1 MTEFVTYMLRL
12 YKKENLRDFDN
23 IAREA
28 LEGGDGVSSLP
39 GMQSDLL
46 VRELVMVLG
55 HIGQR
60 SKTYAPTLKDAVA
73 SVKNFSL
80 KDKPDRKLAD
90 HLYAYYELVFR
101 AIGLGDQQYTGSSP
115 GTQVMINFRIKL
127 QEFVAFL
134 EGGKGKW
141 FKPVVAEYRKALA
154 KLVEFEAQ
162 HVAQVNIQYA
172 SDDPEDLTLYI
183 RAVNYP
189 VFAFVTFTN
198 LEKTTLVTSTDV
210 GERVDELKFEIAR
223 TKALKGYKDPTKR
236 SNAPN
241 SGRGQGAGR
250 GRGGRKGG
258 RTSNGGRGGG
268 TRSNDSTKR
277 QVNQITADQQYA
289 TVNVNGVFEG
299 GNSYVPL
306 HGTVD
311 QYCLPSAM
319 VSAQINNLANES
331 PDPELNYKTADMSPW
346 EYIQCIQN
354 GLVCAMQHG
363 GLRSLP
369 QCFPFGMRQS
379 PCCRCLSTDHAICE
393 SDVTKA
399 AEWFKKGFLEMKG
412 ALRKRNTVTP
422 PATHDWVKTWKKPAA
437 LKGSAGGAG
446 GGRGN
451 GRGRGRG
458 RGGGRSNGR

>member
-12 YKKENLRDFDN
+12 YKKENMRDFDN

-162 HVAQVNIQYA
+162 HVA
-172 SDDPEDLTLYI
+172 
-183 RAVNYP
+183 
-189 VFAFVTFTN
+189 
-198 LEKTTLVTSTDV
+198 
-210 GERVDELKFEIAR
+210 
-223 TKALKGYKDPTKR
+223 
-236 SNAPN
+236 
-241 SGRGQGAGR
+241 
-250 GRGGRKGG
+250 
-258 RTSNGGRGGG
+258 
-268 TRSNDSTKR
+268 
-277 QVNQITADQQYA
+277 
-289 TVNVNGVFEG
+289 
-299 GNSYVPL
+299 
-306 HGTVD
+306 
-311 QYCLPSAM
+311 
-319 VSAQINNLANES
+319 
-331 PDPELNYKTADMSPW
+331 
-346 EYIQCIQN
+346 
-354 GLVCAMQHG
+354 
-363 GLRSLP
+363 
-369 QCFPFGMRQS
+369 
-379 PCCRCLSTDHAICE
+379 
-393 SDVTKA
+393 
-399 AEWFKKGFLEMKG
+399 
-412 ALRKRNTVTP
+412 
-422 PATHDWVKTWKKPAA
+422 
-437 LKGSAGGAG
+437 
-446 GGRGN
+446 
-451 GRGRGRG
+451 
-458 RGGGRSNGR
+458 